1 MSETSKFRRFSIGT
15 VLTDLMPGSK
25 TINILPHEVIA
36 DFDGDLESIDTVNK
50 QITNST
56 GDTFDVKLEVGKA
69 ITATWYNPNS
79 NRVTPPNVR
88 KGEKVEIY
96 QFGDAKKYY
105 WKTMGNE
112 LDLRRLEDVVYVF
125 VNARAEGIDT
135 IDDSNSYTF
144 NISTLNKMIKLQTA
158 DNDGELTTY
167 KLYIDTKEGQ
177 VVLEDGRGNKVG
189 LDSAT
194 DTFKIKTNNEVNI
207 EAANVVNVSAV
218 TINLIAGTTANVS
231 ASTVNVNASKVNI
244 N

>member
-1 MSETSKFRRFSIGT
+1 MSESKFGRYAIGT

-25 TINILPHEVIA
+25 EIKVMPHEVMA
-36 DFDGDLESIDTVNK
+36 DVEGDLEAKETVNK
-50 QITNST
+50 QITDSAGST
-56 GDTFDVKLEVGKA
+56 HDVKLDVENA
-69 ITATWYNPNS
+69 LTATWYNPNS

-96 QFGDAKKYY
+96 KFADSSKYY

-125 VNARAEGIDT
+125 VNTKDEKETVIN
-135 IDDSNSYTF
+135 DSNSYTL
-144 NISTLNKMIKLQTA
+144 NISTLNKMIKIQTA
-158 DNDGELTTY
+158 DNDGEATTY
-167 KLYIDTKEGQ
+167 KLYMDTKDGR
-177 VVLEDGRGNKVG
+177 VVLEDGRGNTVG

-194 DTFKIKTNNEVNI
+194 DTFNIKTNNEVNI
-207 EAANVVNVSAV
+207 DAANVVNVSAV

>member
-1 MSETSKFRRFSIGT
+1 
-15 VLTDLMPGSK
+15 
-25 TINILPHEVIA
+25 
-36 DFDGDLESIDTVNK
+36 
-50 QITNST
+50 
-56 GDTFDVKLEVGKA
+56 
-69 ITATWYNPNS
+69 
-79 NRVTPPNVR
+79 
-88 KGEKVEIY
+88 
-96 QFGDAKKYY
+96 
-105 WKTMGNE
+105 MGNE

-189 LDSAT
+189 LDSPT
-194 DTFKIKTNNEVNI
+194 DTFNIKTNNEVNI
-207 EAANVVNVSAV
+207 EGATTVNVKSTTVNVVGSDKVNVSG
-218 TINLIAGTTANVS
+218 N
-231 ASTVNVNASKVNI
+231 TVNITGSKVNI